1 MIETAIDVADLT
13 VIFLHVGKTGG
24 STLQRILYRHYPA
37 SERLLVKTRPRI
49 PGRPGREET
58 LRAFAALPPQR
69 RAQPKLVEGHL
80 IYGIHELIPRPST
93 YLTLLR
99 DPVALSIS
107 QYRYVCRTPT
117 HPMHAE
123 AVGLGSLD
131 AYVRSGLSLET
142 DNSQTRAIS
151 GDTTAPYGSCSTDML
166 DRAKDHLRSS
176 FSVVGIT
183 EAFDTSL
190 AVLQGVFGWSKLWYS
205 PVNAAPRG
213 PVPAPA
219 STRRFLEE
227 QNRFDLELHAW
238 AGERLREASSSDPGF
253 DERLRRLRALNAVY
267 RPWARVTYHYPRFV
281 RDAVVTRMREG
292 VPHDA

>member
-1 MIETAIDVADLT
+1 VSDPATDVPGRT

-37 SERLLVKTRPRI
+37 SERLLVKTRPRL

-58 LRAFAALPPQR
+58 LRAFASLPEGR
-69 RAQPKLVEGHL
+69 RAQPSLVEGHL
-80 IYGIHELIPRPST
+80 IYGIHELIPQPST
-93 YLTLLR
+93 YITLLR

-117 HPMHAE
+117 HPLHAE

-151 GDTTAPYGSCSTDML
+151 GDITTPFGGCSTDLL
-166 DRAKDHLRSS
+166 DRAKDHLRTS
-176 FSVVGIT
+176 FSVAGIT

-190 AVLQGVFGWSKLWYS
+190 AVLQGVFGWSRLWYA
-205 PVNAAPRG
+205 PVNAAPREA
-213 PVPAPA
+213 VPAPA

-238 AGERLREASSSDPGF
+238 AAERLREQAASDPGF
-253 DERLRRLRALNAVY
+253 EERIRRLRTLNAVY
-267 RPWARVTYHYPRFV
+267 RPWARVTYHYPRRV
-281 RDAVVTRMREG
+281 RDAFVTRTREG